1 MAKET
6 RVGIE
11 FRDTM
16 AHYLASL
23 VDKRDFAGAVKY
35 YEDNRDALE
44 AAGGARAGSILHDV
58 AKAYVSLADHPT
70 ALRIAR
76 LAQNKAAE
84 DGDSILLAEI
94 FVTLARTLRSLGEL
108 KETEKALRDAES
120 IFRRNDCLEG
130 QARVL
135 NLLAGQFYRQY
146 EFKNALSSL
155 MDAIEITRRLGDRV
169 KLAYMMGNIGRIH
182 TFIGDF
188 DSAENH
194 LKLNIELSSELGD
207 WLEVT
212 RAKIALG
219 HVYLRRGEYD
229 RAAETLEAALSGT
242 VEFDSPR
249 DEAICLTYLGELR
262 YHRGNL
268 EEARSTLQQALDTAE
283 KIEPCTTLSGRV
295 LRHLAELYVRL
306 GNHRTAR
313 RYLARARTIM
323 QKVDDRVELGALQK
337 VAAVIAE
344 AEGHDSEARKLY
356 SDAIATLETAGVRAE
371 LAEARVAAG
380 RSRLISAQRRLNMLF
395 RAEEFY
401 SSKNLATR
409 RQEVEKLIHS
419 IDYPDGASNR
429 ATRKGPHS
437 VTGEVDFLTN
447 CPELKRY
454 KEQLVAVSRADLPIL
469 LTGETGVGKDHLARY
484 YHHLTRPGSPY
495 VAINCASVPAT
506 LLESE
511 LFGYTRGAFTGAEVD
526 KQGLFM
532 AANGGVLLLDEIG
545 DMPLPL
551 QTKLLGVLERKNVTP
566 LGSTREVELDI
577 KLVAATNSD
586 LEAMV
591 EAGEFRSDLYYRLS
605 GVSYHIPPLRQ
616 RKEDIPLLLTSFLTR
631 CRLLKNGQKPPPELV
646 RLFVAYD
653 WPGNTRELFNKI
665 KRLEVMADLVADK
678 DLVELSRTV
687 LSTDVAPPTGS
698 LFERVEQFER
708 QLIMEALIAAGGN
721 KSEAARMLGIHEA
734 TVRTKL
740 KRYDISL
747 ESGLVN

>member
-1 MAKET
+1 
-6 RVGIE
+6 
-11 FRDTM
+11 
-16 AHYLASL
+16 
-23 VDKRDFAGAVKY
+23 
-35 YEDNRDALE
+35 
-44 AAGGARAGSILHDV
+44 
-58 AKAYVSLADHPT
+58 
-70 ALRIAR
+70 
-76 LAQNKAAE
+76 
-84 DGDSILLAEI
+84 
-94 FVTLARTLRSLGEL
+94 
-108 KETEKALRDAES
+108 
-120 IFRRNDCLEG
+120 
-130 QARVL
+130 
-135 NLLAGQFYRQY
+135 
-146 EFKNALSSL
+146 
-155 MDAIEITRRLGDRV
+155 
-169 KLAYMMGNIGRIH
+169 
-182 TFIGDF
+182 
-188 DSAENH
+188 
-194 LKLNIELSSELGD
+194 GD

-219 HVYLRRGEYD
+219 YVYLRRGEYE
-229 RAAETLEAALSGT
+229 RAAETLEAAYSGT

-249 DEAICLTYLGELR
+249 DEAICLTYMGELR
-262 YHRGNL
+262 YRRGRL

-283 KIEPCTTLSGRV
+283 KIEPGTSLSGRV
-295 LRHLAELYVRL
+295 LRHLTELYVRL
-306 GNHRTAR
+306 GNHRMAR
-313 RYLARARTIM
+313 RYLARATTIM
-323 QKVDDRVELGALQK
+323 QKVDDQVELGALQK

-356 SDAIATLETAGVRAE
+356 GEAIATLETAGVRAE
-371 LAEARVAAG
+371 LAEAQVAAG
-380 RSRLISAQRRLNMLF
+380 RSRLITARRRLNMLF

-401 SSKNLATR
+401 SSKNLVTR
-409 RQEVEKLIHS
+409 QQEVEKLINS

-429 ATRKGPHS
+429 VAHEDSHS

-447 CPELKRY
+447 CPELQRY

-484 YHHLTRPGSPY
+484 YHHVIRPGSPY
-495 VAINCASVPAT
+495 VAINCASVPST

-526 KQGLFM
+526 KQGLFV

-545 DMPLPL
+545 DMPLVL
-551 QTKLLGVLERKNVTP
+551 QTKLLGVLEGKKLVP

-577 KLVAATNSD
+577 KLIAATNSD

-605 GVSYHIPPLRQ
+605 GVCYHIPPLRQ
-616 RKEDIPLLLTSFLTR
+616 RKEDIPLLLTYFLTR
-631 CRLLKNGQKPPPELV
+631 CGLLQKGQKPPPELV
-646 RLFVAYD
+646 RQFVAYD
-653 WPGNTRELFNKI
+653 WPGNTRELYNKI
-665 KRLEVMADLVADK
+665 KRLEVMADLVADR

-687 LSTDVAPPTGS
+687 LSTDVASPTGS

-747 ESGLVN
+747 ESGLAN